1 MKWYTII
8 VLAFIFIGCVSD
20 QEDEYLDDYEIAEE
34 VEEESEFD
42 KLTKHFN
49 DTELPY
55 ECNTTFDNFRKGEYL
70 TEKEFDLLDLWEVF
84 TEGFSYDTYSATHKI
99 KGEGDFEMITVAY
112 EEGEHELS
120 TYLVTYDLDGNY
132 ISNVRLSYDDIA
144 EGFLQ
149 ISAVVEEDKITR
161 TNTIFFDEK
170 MEEIEIYYI
179 LEDGEIVWEED
190 L

>member
-1 MKWYTII
+1 MKRFTIA
-8 VLAFIFIGCVSD
+8 VLAVFFFGCVSD
-20 QEDEYLDDYEIAEE
+20 DKDEYWDEFEEIEE

-49 DTELPY
+49 DTEMPY
-55 ECNTTFDNFRKGEYL
+55 DCAITFDNFRKGEYL
-70 TEKEFDLLDLWEVF
+70 TEKEFDLLELWEVF
-84 TEGFSYDTYSATHKI
+84 MEGYSYDTYSAIHKI
-99 KGEGDFEMITVAY
+99 QGEGEYEMITVAY

-120 TYLVTYDLDGNY
+120 TYLITYDLDGNY
-132 ISNVRLSYDDIA
+132 MSNVRLSYDEIA

-149 ISAVVEEDKITR
+149 ISSVVEEDKITR
-161 TNTIFFDEK
+161 TTSIFFDEK

-179 LEDGEIVWEED
+179 LEDGEIVWEDD